1 MRKWTAAA
9 KAPVS
14 GTQGAISASLGWQE
28 KLDPCFSLR
37 RSAEQGTIT
46 LCKAKQAASM
56 PRGDSQELECGKEKK
71 LHPM

>member
-14 GTQGAISASLGWQE
+14 GIQGAISASLDWQQ
-28 KLDPCFSLR
+28 KLDPRFSLGT
-37 RSAEQGTIT
+37 SAEQGTIT
-46 LCKAKQAASM
+46 FCKAKKAASM
-56 PRGDSQELECGKEKK
+56 PRGDSQELEYRKEKK

>member
-14 GTQGAISASLGWQE
+14 GIQSAISASLGWQE
-28 KLDPCFSLR
+28 KLDPRFTLR
-37 RSAEQGTIT
+37 RSAEQSTIT
-46 LCKAKQAASM
+46 FCKAKKAASM
-56 PRGDSQELECGKEKK
+56 TRGDSQELECGKEKK